1 MFYFQQLLNQGLDG
15 IDKTAMI
22 TTVVGI
28 GYTILLV
35 GFLIGLY
42 QAALRGG
49 DVQSLAITGIKYLVV
64 AIILANWSTV
74 FREVNGSFNQ
84 VAQFIDNSS
93 GAGDMF
99 LSWFDQLKQQFTNNG
114 VGAILPAISASFAAI
129 TTALMI
135 LVAYLIYAM
144 MVVIFAFFYVLYG
157 CVLYVLGPLVLA
169 LLPMASV
176 GQLAKSYATNLMIWN
191 AWGILYAIFGS
202 LITAIQFNRVD
213 QVMNQ
218 GFLQGF
224 FRGSSDAT
232 VLGMVSIF
240 YALALGLIPFIAKKL
255 ISGDVGSTAGSLVK
269 AAATAAGAL
278 ISAGA
283 GFSAGAGAASEAAPP
298 MASAGVGASAGAGT
312 SAVASSSAPP
322 PQPSLAQTIRAGVMS
337 AMDVAAP
344 PAPSSGDSGAGNQQ
358 AAAATAAA
366 GGGSTLK
373 RRSASVAPF
382 RPVGVTQTVAF
393 HAGRFAGG
401 IVSSNGKKGDGS
413 QENA

>member
-28 GYTILLV
+28 GYTILVV

-99 LSWFDQLKQQFTNNG
+99 LSWFDQLKQQFSNNG

-135 LVAYLIYAM
+135 LAAYLIYAM

-169 LLPMASV
+169 LLPMAGV

-218 GFLQGF
+218 GFLRGF
-224 FRGSSDAT
+224 FQGGSDST
-232 VLGMVSIF
+232 ILGMVSIF

-255 ISGDVGSTAGSLVK
+255 ISGDVGSTAYSLVR
-269 AAATAAGAL
+269 AGAMAVGAA
-278 ISAGA
+278 ISGVS
-283 GFSAGAGAASEAAPP
+283 GFAAGAGAASEAGPAV
-298 MASAGVGASAGAGT
+298 ATAGSGTSAAAGASAAT
-312 SAVASSSAPP
+312 SSSAPP

-337 AMDVAAP
+337 AVQGTAP
-344 PAPSSGDSGAGNQQ
+344 AAPSSNGEGVDQQ
-358 AAAATAAA
+358 AAAASSGASS
-366 GGGSTLK
+366 GGGSSPP
-373 RRSASVAPF
+373 RSQASSGF

-393 HAGRFAGG
+393 HAGRFAGSIIRG
-401 IVSSNGKKGDGS
+401 NGTSSESDKG
-413 QENA
+413 NA

>member
-22 TTVVGI
+22 ATVVGI

-42 QAALRGG
+42 QAAMRGG
-49 DVQSLAITGIKYLVV
+49 DVQALAITGIKYLVI

-99 LSWFDQLKQQFTNNG
+99 LSWFDQLKQQFTSNG
-114 VGAILPAISASFAAI
+114 IGAILPAISASFAAI
-129 TTALMI
+129 ATALMI
-135 LVAYLIYAM
+135 LLAYLIYAM
-144 MVVIFAFFYVLYG
+144 MVVVFAFFYVLYG

-169 LLPMASV
+169 LLPMAGV

-191 AWGILYAIFGS
+191 AWGVLYAIFGS

-218 GFLQGF
+218 GFLSGF
-224 FRGSSDAT
+224 FQGPSNNT
-232 VLGMVSIF
+232 ILGIVSIF
-240 YALALGLIPFIAKKL
+240 YALALGLIPFIAKKV
-255 ISGDVGSTAGSLVK
+255 ISGDVGSTAYSLVR
-269 AAATAAGAL
+269 AGAMAVGAA
-278 ISAGA
+278 ISGVS
-283 GFSAGAGAASEAAPP
+283 GFAAGAGAASEAGPAV
-298 MASAGVGASAGAGT
+298 AAAGTGTSAAAGT
-312 SAVASSSAPP
+312 SATVSSSAPP

-337 AMDVAAP
+337 AVQGTAP
-344 PAPSSGDSGAGNQQ
+344 TAPSSN
-358 AAAATAAA
+358 
-366 GGGSTLK
+366 GGGSVQQAPAASSGASSGGGGSP
-373 RRSASVAPF
+373 RRSPSPSTF

-393 HAGRFAGG
+393 HAGKFAGSVIG
-401 IVSSNGKKGDGS
+401 GNGGS
-413 QENA
+413 GESDKENA